1 MYYHWSINE
10 VDFGEDGVGEGGG
23 EGEYPDEADDL
34 DGPAEPGHGVLQRE
48 RMWEDDPKKNCIC
61 LLIPCILLL

>member
-48 RMWEDDPKKNCIC
+48 I
-61 LLIPCILLL
+61 I

>member
-34 DGPAEPGHGVLQRE
+34 DGPAEPGHGVLQGE
-48 RMWEDDPKKNCIC
+48 I
-61 LLIPCILLL
+61 I